1 MSRKLALKKLT
12 ASDLSFFQSY
22 FSRFPGVAQKG
33 FNLDK
38 KVIEA
43 IFYPSLKSVID
54 AMPDKRSPVA
64 LIVVGPAGASPHVLM
79 RKILKQEKNWRLNG
93 EFIQDPYE
101 QPGRYDVLVPND
113 IALLEFS
120 GTGAPDSVKMVLLSA
135 ARAEDA
141 TTHAAFA
148 NAFPGGAMTV
158 LAEDQI
164 ERLISLGNPPAD
176 HPIRDWLDKD
186 LLEEVGRGSGDA
198 IERLAV
204 KRRGRGL
211 SLGELQRAKANA
223 EAVGRL
229 GEFLLDYHYT
239 SLQPHP
245 RIATHEWVA
254 SINAIAPYD
263 FLLTY
268 VGGGHRHVDA
278 KSTAGAFGN
287 HIHLS
292 LSEVH
297 HALNSGVPYHLC
309 RLYKVRESGATF
321 RIARN
326 IADRLGPVVDTLS
339 ALPAGVKVDSLSFNP
354 DFFNFDSTETAIEYD
369 EDAE

>member
-38 KVIEA
+38 KVIET

-54 AMPDKRSPVA
+54 SMPDKRSPVA
-64 LIVVGPAGASPHVLM
+64 LNLIGPAGAPPHVLM

-101 QPGRYDVLVPND
+101 QPGRYDVLVPDD

-141 TTHAAFA
+141 TTHAAFTK
-148 NAFPGGAMTV
+148 AFPGGAMTV
-158 LAEDQI
+158 LSEDQI
-164 ERLISLGNPPAD
+164 ESVIVLGNPPAD

-198 IERLAV
+198 IERLAG

-211 SLGELQRAKANA
+211 SLSELQRAKANS
-223 EAVGRL
+223 EAIGRL

-245 RIATHEWVA
+245 RIAAHEWVA
-254 SINAIAPYD
+254 SVDAIAPYD

-268 VGGGHRHVDA
+268 VDGDSRHVDA

-287 HIHLS
+287 PIHLS
-292 LSEVH
+292 LSEIH
-297 HALNSGVPYHLC
+297 HALSSGIPYHLC
-309 RLYKVRESGATF
+309 RLYKVSESGATF

-326 IADRLGPVVDTLS
+326 IADRLRPIADALR
-339 ALPAGVKVDSLSFNP
+339 ALPPGVKVDSLSFNP
-354 DFFNFDSTETAIEYD
+354 DFFGFDTSETVIEYD